1 MKVIKGFSD
10 ELPNV
15 RKAIEELRS
24 DPAKVDRL
32 HDAMEDEIIRRSR
45 RGNPL

>member
-1 MKVIKGFSD
+1 MNVIKGFSED
-10 ELPNV
+10 LPNV
-15 RKAIEELRS
+15 RQAIEELRS

-32 HDAMEDEIIRRSR
+32 HDALEDEIARRSR